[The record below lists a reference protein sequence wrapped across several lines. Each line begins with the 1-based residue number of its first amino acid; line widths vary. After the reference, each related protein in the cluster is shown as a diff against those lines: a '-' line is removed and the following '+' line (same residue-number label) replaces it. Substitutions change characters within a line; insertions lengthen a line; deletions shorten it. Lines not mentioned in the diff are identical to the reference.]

1 MGLVFFIFLPA
12 IFLPAIF
19 LSAIF
24 LSTIFLSPI
33 FLSPMRLTGRRGR
46 FTIHRMAK
54 PLYEKT
60 FERALNLLS
69 YKARSRAEMRARLM
83 EKDWAKEAVV
93 DQVIARLEE
102 LGYLNDEDFAA
113 NFANSRLTAKPV
125 GRTRLRR
132 DLQRKKLQSETI
144 ESALDV
150 AYDQQSEEEL
160 IDRAIGK
167 RLRSKGAPAT
177 REEAKKLFDYLI
189 RRGFSYDLVLRKV
202 REAGR
207 GVETQDGTE

>member
-1 MGLVFFIFLPA
+1 MFCGALRRLFIRLKTA
-12 IFLPAIF
+12 IRGKW
-19 LSAIF
+19 
-24 LSTIFLSPI
+24 
-33 FLSPMRLTGRRGR
+33 RLTSGRAP
-46 FTIHRMAK
+46 FHDSAMTK
-54 PLYEKT
+54 TPYEKT

-69 YKARSRAEMRARLM
+69 YKPRSLAEMRARLM
-83 EKDWAKEAVV
+83 EKDWAEAAVV
-93 DQVIARLEE
+93 DQVLARLEE
-102 LGYLNDEDFAA
+102 SGYLNDEDFAT

-177 REEAKKLFDYLI
+177 REE
-189 RRGFSYDLVLRKV
+189 
-202 REAGR
+202 
-207 GVETQDGTE
+207 

>member
-1 MGLVFFIFLPA
+1 M
-12 IFLPAIF
+12 
-19 LSAIF
+19 
-24 LSTIFLSPI
+24 T
-33 FLSPMRLTGRRGR
+33 
-46 FTIHRMAK
+46 K

-102 LGYLNDEDFAA
+102 LGYLNDEDFAT
-113 NFANSRLTAKPV
+113 NFANSRLTTKPV

-132 DLQRKKLQSETI
+132 DLQRKKLPSETI
-144 ESALDV
+144 ESALDG
-150 AYDQQSEEEL
+150 AYEQHSEEEL
-160 IDRAIGK
+160 IDRAISK
-167 RLRSKGAPAT
+167 RVRSKGAPAT

-189 RRGFSYDLVLRKV
+189 RRGFSYDLVIRKV
-202 REAGR
+202 REVGK
-207 GVETQDGTE
+207 GVETQDGIE